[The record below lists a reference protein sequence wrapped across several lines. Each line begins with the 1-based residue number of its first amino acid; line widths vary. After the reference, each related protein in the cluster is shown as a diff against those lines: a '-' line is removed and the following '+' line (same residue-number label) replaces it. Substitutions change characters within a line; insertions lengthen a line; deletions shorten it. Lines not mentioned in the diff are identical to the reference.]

1 MKCYSCKGGTLE
13 NSTTSDFNDLGN
25 CMIIVK
31 DVPCQKCLQCGEI
44 VFNFKT
50 GERIEEIVDM
60 LKQSLTEE
68 IAVVQYSPT
77 EIKVVRYAESI
88 AA

>member
-1 MKCYSCKGGTLE
+1 MKCYSCKGGALE
-13 NSTTSDFNDLGN
+13 NSTTSDFNDLGS

-44 VFNFKT
+44 IFNFQT

-60 LKQSLTEE
+60 LKNMITGE
-68 IAVVQYSPT
+68 IAIVQYSPT
-77 EIKVVRYAESI
+77 EVEIVQYVKTV